1 MSKDLTKKSGIIY
14 LSVFL
19 FLVCA
24 VATALMSFAAVMTD
38 KPIADRQ
45 KALIAGTLKRVLPPF
60 ETVTEQKAEN
70 GSTVY
75 TALDAGG
82 KTVGYAV
89 LCTTLQGYAG
99 RVEALVGFSAD
110 HSIWNIVVTSHNETP
125 GIGTRVMDRER
136 VKTISDVVRGKE
148 EDPSLPPNAVLDSY
162 KGKKRTDVLSRET
175 VHFISGATVSSNAV
189 FDLVLTARNIL
200 GKTIG
205 VKGK

>member
-89 LCTTLQGYAG
+89 LCTTQQGYP
-99 RVEALVGFSAD
+99 LISSSFSNPVFCNWF
-110 HSIWNIVVTSHNETP
+110 SVMCEN
-125 GIGTRVMDRER
+125 TR
-136 VKTISDVVRGKE
+136 
-148 EDPSLPPNAVLDSY
+148 
-162 KGKKRTDVLSRET
+162 LSR
-175 VHFISGATVSSNAV
+175 
-189 FDLVLTARNIL
+189 TAQR
-200 GKTIG
+200 
-205 VKGK
+205 